1 VFLLIICKKILK
13 KFDLRPYIKH
23 GLFNGSIIFD
33 NKKYILYRSIDANE
47 LKNFSRIIIVKKDA
61 TVEDGERGVGTNVC
75 DL

>member
-1 VFLLIICKKILK
+1 MSIFK

-23 GLFNGSIIFD
+23 GPFNVRIIFMTL
-33 NKKYILYRSIDANE
+33 KKYILPRSIDANE
-47 LKNFSRIIIVKKDA
+47 FKNFSRIIIVKKDA